1 MQGLPLVVIPGCVQ
15 RDDRPEKQRSSV
27 GHKYA
32 WALSDVAGV
41 LPVMAPAF
49 TVGGYASDLAA
60 RGDGL
65 LLSGAVSN
73 VAPGRY
79 GAPEDS
85 RLAPFDFPR
94 DALSLGLI
102 EAFLAQGKPILGICR
117 GMQELNVALGGTLRS
132 ELQNL
137 PGLHDH
143 RGPMTGSVS
152 VDYAPIH
159 GLKVASDG
167 ILADFV
173 QDNGPEALRVNSL
186 HRQGIATL
194 APSLRVEAT
203 ADDGVIEAVRKP
215 GAGFCFAV
223 QWHPEYRAAE
233 DPLSRFIFQAF
244 GQACRDFLI
253 KEDKA
258 WENKT

>member
-1 MQGLPLVVIPGCVQ
+1 MRRLPLVVIPGCVQ
-15 RDDRPEKQRSSV
+15 SDNTLEKQRSSV

-32 WALSDVAGV
+32 RALSDVAGV

-49 TVGGYASDLAA
+49 TVDSYASDLAA
-60 RGDGL
+60 QGDGL
-65 LLSGAVSN
+65 LLSGALSN

-79 GAPEDS
+79 GAPEDP
-85 RLAPFDFPR
+85 RFAPFDPAR

-132 ELQNL
+132 ELQDL
-137 PGLHDH
+137 SGLRDH

-152 VDYAPIH
+152 VDYAPTH
-159 GLKVASDG
+159 GITVAPDG

-173 QDNGPEALRVNSL
+173 RDNGLETLRVNSL

-203 ADDGVIEAVRKP
+203 ADDGVVEAVRRP
-215 GAGFCFAV
+215 GANFCFAV

-233 DPLSRFIFQAF
+233 DPLSRFIFHAF
-244 GQACRDFLI
+244 GQACRDVL
-253 KEDKA
+253 KK
-258 WENKT
+258 ENKA